1 MPTIIFIWGWQFYFF
16 PNEGNEP
23 IHIHARKAEK
33 TCKYWLDIENQEI
46 TEEYTFSMTPSDKRK
61 VKAVILENFEYIVEQ
76 WNKYHG
82 KAES

>member
-33 TCKYWLDIENQEI
+33 TCKYWLDIEKQEI
-46 TEEYTFSMTPSDKRK
+46 TEDYTFSMTPSDKRK

-76 WNKYHG
+76 WNK
-82 KAES
+82 

>member
-33 TCKYWLDIENQEI
+33 TCKYWLDAENQEI
-46 TEEYTFSMTPSDKRK
+46 IEEYTYAMSPSEKRK
-61 VKAVILENFEYIVEQ
+61 VKAIILENFDYIVEQ
-76 WNKYHG
+76 WNKYHERG
-82 KAES
+82 E